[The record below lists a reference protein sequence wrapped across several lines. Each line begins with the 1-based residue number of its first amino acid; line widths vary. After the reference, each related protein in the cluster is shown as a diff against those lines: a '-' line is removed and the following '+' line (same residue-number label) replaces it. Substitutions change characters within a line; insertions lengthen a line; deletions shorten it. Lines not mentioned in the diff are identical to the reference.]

1 MVTRIPRQRYAYI
14 TESDPEKAKV
24 KGREIFG
31 EWCKRRGYL
40 LLRDA
45 AKLCHPGWDVCS
57 YVYESIYLGKRR
69 VLDEELVANIKQAI
83 EDSKTKPIY
92 LNAQ

>member
-24 KGREIFG
+24 RGRQIF
-31 EWCKRRGYL
+31 EERCKQRGYL

-45 AKLCHPGWDVCS
+45 AHLCHPGWNMCG

-69 VLDEELVANIKQAI
+69 VLDEALVANIKL
-83 EDSKTKPIY
+83 ESSKTEPIY